1 MSKTLIIIRHGKAEE
16 GFDKKDID
24 RRLSSRGIQQAHHN
38 GSTLQQRQ
46 VHPGLL
52 LHSSASRT
60 TETTAIIAEYMQGEN
75 MRVISTP
82 NLYLCPSS
90 KILDE
95 LVAHAKDTDHT
106 VIIVGHN
113 SGLSDFY
120 NQILSGSLYYNLS
133 TCEMAVIS
141 LNIGSWTDL
150 YDKYD
155 AQLLSIEKPNK

>member
-1 MSKTLIIIRHGKAEE
+1 MSKTLIIIRHGKAED

-24 RRLSSRGIQQAHHN
+24 RRLTSRGIRQAHHN
-38 GSTLQQRQ
+38 GSTLRQRHI
-46 VHPGLL
+46 HPDLL

-60 TETTAIIAEYMQGEN
+60 TETAGIIKEYIQGEN
-75 MRVISTP
+75 MRVFSTP

-106 VIIVGHN
+106 VILVGHN

-120 NQILSGSLYYNLS
+120 NQILPGSLYYNLS

-141 LNIGSWTDL
+141 LNIRSWADL
-150 YDKYD
+150 YDTYK